1 MKIVFWSNYPKSD
14 VTSNM
19 TAVCVMFSLMYP
31 SKVMMMTNHC
41 NHDNLGRTL
50 LGRCYDD
57 VLREESGYLTGHGLQ
72 PNVKRI
78 EDAPSCFEFPKS
90 AETLSEDGLYYF
102 AQGKLFNNEIYE
114 LRVLEEINR
123 FFAYLNESEDYIFI
137 DVKSQD
143 SISTASLLEE
153 ADLVVV
159 NLKQDE
165 KLMKDFFRKYGA
177 ITGKA
182 FFIISEYKQRNG
194 YSRNKFI
201 NEFSIH
207 PNRVSVIPYNPEFVP
222 MVDDGRITEYVMSNC
237 NCKKNTK
244 EYYYIGHL
252 KRTVRLLKKILE
264 RQPHLAMATDKLY
277 A

>member
-41 NHDNLGRTL
+41 NHGNLGRTL

>member
-252 KRTVRLLKKILE
+252 KRTVRLLKKFLE